1 MPEMNPALAKRLN
14 MNIPHVKPTGIREF
28 AAECSKIPGI
38 VQLTIGEPDFNV
50 PAAMKQ
56 AAIDAINNNDS
67 HYSPAIGTAKLREAA
82 SKFLAERYDLHYDPQ
97 TELAV
102 TIGATEGI
110 FAALSTFINEGDVAL
125 IPTPTFPLY
134 MADVQYMGG
143 LAVELDTSDD
153 GFILTPEKLKAALA
167 KYGDKVKA
175 LVLNYPANPTG
186 VTYTADQLK
195 ALANVLKDTDVVV
208 IADEIYSE
216 LVFDGQHTS
225 IAKFL
230 PGQTIVLNGASKS
243 QAMTGYRIGI
253 MAAPAKLMKA
263 LSLVHGLAI
272 TAPSDPAMAAATY
285 GFGTKEGL
293 EATEKMKAEYKK
305 RRDVLADGLKKLGFD
320 LSAVPVG
327 AFYIFAHIP
336 KKFGDSD
343 IAFAKE
349 LAQKAK
355 VALTPGSFFGKGG
368 KGFLRISYAASMD
381 NINEALKRMGNFLK

>member
-1 MPEMNPALAKRLN
+1 MPDMNPALASRLN
-14 MNIPHVKPTGIREF
+14 TNIPHVKPTGIREF
-28 AAECSKIPGI
+28 AADCSKIPGI
-38 VQLTIGEPDFNV
+38 IQLTIGEPDFNV
-50 PAAMKQ
+50 PEPLKQ
-56 AAIDAINNNDS
+56 AAIDAIKNDDS

-82 SKFLAERYDLHYDPQ
+82 SKFLADRYDLHYDPQ

-110 FAALSTFINEGDVAL
+110 FDALATFINQGDVAL
-125 IPTPTFPLY
+125 VPTPTFPLY

-143 LAVELDTSDD
+143 EAVELNTSAD

-167 KYGDKVKA
+167 KYGDRVKA
-175 LVLNYPANPTG
+175 LVLNYPSNPTG

-195 ALANVLKDTDVVV
+195 ALADVLKDTNVVV

-216 LVFDGQHTS
+216 LVFDGKHTS

-230 PGQTIVLNGASKS
+230 PEQTIVLNGASKS

-263 LSLVHGLAI
+263 LGLVHSLAI
-272 TAPSDPAMAAATY
+272 TAPSDPAMAAATV

-293 EATEKMKAEYKK
+293 EATEKMKDEYKA

-336 KKFGDSD
+336 KQFGDDD
-343 IAFAKE
+343 IAFAKK
-349 LAQKAK
+349 LAKEAK
-355 VALTPGSFFGKGG
+355 VALTPGSFFGDGG

-381 NINEALKRMGNFLK
+381 DINESLKRIREFLK